1 MKEFLAV
8 INAFRA
14 AEARG
19 ATSALV
25 TLVKVKGSSYRRAG
39 ARMLVTDDGQR
50 IGAVSG
56 GCLEDDIQRKALLA
70 ISTGRSSLIVYDS
83 TDEDELNADD
93 IRYGVGLGCNGV
105 VYVLIEPITQTAG
118 RLHLDA
124 LAEFVHHPKPQVL
137 AVVFGAEGNLTS
149 DVGNILT
156 FNDLASHSYSLSSDL
171 GRVVATD
178 AEACFHAK
186 RSATKL
192 YEFSDG
198 RAEVFFEYLAPP
210 VSLAIFGAGYDAI
223 PLVAFAKEL
232 GWTVT
237 VVDGRPSYVSK
248 SRFPSADA
256 LVVAKHDALAQVS
269 EQIQFADVAVVMSH
283 NYIYDL
289 AVLHLLAHLPM
300 KYVGVLGPKK
310 RTDKLFA
317 ELRSNGVEISDD
329 FLNRV
334 YAPMGLDIG
343 AELPDEIALSVLSEI
358 RAVMSGRSGGHLRLR
373 RAPIHDHAQEI
384 QPSLK

>member
-1 MKEFLAV
+1 MKEIRA
-8 INAFRA
+8 IIDSFRA

-50 IGAVSG
+50 AGAVSG
-56 GCLEDDIQRKALLA
+56 GCLENDIQRKAMLA
-70 ISTGRSSLIVYDS
+70 ISVNRSSLIVYD
-83 TDEDELNADD
+83 TTDDEDITADD

-105 VYVLIEPITQTAG
+105 AYVLIEPITQTAG

-137 AVVFGAEGNLTS
+137 AIVFGAEGNLTA
-149 DVGNILT
+149 DVGHVLT
-156 FNDLASHSYSLSSDL
+156 FNELASRSYSLSSDL

-210 VSLAIFGAGYDAI
+210 VSLAIFGAGYDAV
-223 PLVAFAKEL
+223 PLAAFAKEL
-232 GWTVT
+232 GWNVAI
-237 VVDGRPSYVSK
+237 VDGRPSYVSK
-248 SRFPSADA
+248 LRFPSADA
-256 LVVAKHDALAQVS
+256 LIIAKHNALAQVY
-269 EQIQFADVAVVMSH
+269 EQIQVSDVAVLMSH

-289 AVLHLLAHLPM
+289 AALRAIHNAPL
-300 KYVGVLGPKK
+300 KYIGVLGPKK

-358 RAVMSGRSGGHLRLR
+358 RAVLSRRSGGHLRLR
-373 RAPIHDHAQEI
+373 RAPIHDHVQEI
-384 QPSLK
+384 QSTLK